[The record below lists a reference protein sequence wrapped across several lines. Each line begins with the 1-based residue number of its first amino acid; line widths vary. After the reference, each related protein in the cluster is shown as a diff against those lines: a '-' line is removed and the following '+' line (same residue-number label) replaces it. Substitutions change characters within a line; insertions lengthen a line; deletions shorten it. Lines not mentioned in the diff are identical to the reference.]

1 MKQLL
6 TQCLHH
12 EEYCCLLCDYII
24 KLYFDESID
33 IFNNDS
39 SILDKRTAV
48 DRLLTLFLQSLYSY
62 PQIKQYSTFIQV
74 LYDLWASRLNLQTV
88 MKTSNSYGLKIA
100 GFANPS
106 ILYPLYSYS
115 SLQQL
120 LEIVELFWYDNK

>member
-39 SILDKRTAV
+39 SLLDKRTTV
-48 DRLLTLFLQSLYSY
+48 DRMLTLFLQSLYSY

-106 ILYPLYSYS
+106 SLYPLYSYS